1 MFTWLSKIALE
12 LPYKIV
18 MVSNQNGLG
27 TPKFPE
33 ETFWPVQNFVIN
45 TLRNEG
51 INFSDIIIDG
61 SMPDDRSPLRK
72 PRVGRMTEYLH
83 DETADIK
90 NSFVIGDRITDV
102 QFAKNLG
109 CKAIFL
115 NPGNLR
121 GEHELTDTLDYL
133 KTNSVALA
141 SESWKDAYEF
151 LIDQNG

>member
-1 MFTWLSKIALE
+1 
-12 LPYKIV
+12 

-27 TPKFPE
+27 TAKFPE
-33 ETFWPVQNFVIN
+33 ETFWSVQNFIIN

-51 INFSDIIIDG
+51 IIFSDIIVDG
-61 SMPDDRSPLRK
+61 SMPDDNSPLRK
-72 PRVGRMTEYLH
+72 PRIGRMTEYLH
-83 DETADIK
+83 DEKADIK

-109 CKAIFL
+109 CRAIFL

-121 GEHELTDTLDYL
+121 GQAELTDSVEYL
-133 KTNSVALA
+133 KENIVALA

-151 LIDQNG
+151 LKKQ